1 MMGNQFNE
9 IMQKLRAQ
17 RVRARRYTAMLLVLA
32 MLTSLSVS
40 WRLHQV
46 GTALTTDNEYSCG
59 MEEHVHTDDCYTEEL
74 VCGYE
79 EGEPEDPDS
88 AFSVDSEPTTE
99 EPEAEPE
106 EPEPEETEPE
116 VHHHTADCYE
126 TVLVEHKELTCGQ
139 EEHVH
144 DETCPVDPDTGDFLC
159 GFEEHTHTDDCFTTE
174 TETEEK
180 LVCGYEEGQVL
191 SDGAADDDGIAALED
206 TNTATS
212 VAENSSSEAV
222 SEPVLHHHTEACY
235 EKVLTCTIPEHTHTL
250 ACLADY
256 SADVETDDDWQK
268 YSVGLSDNWNEA
280 LLAVAKEQ
288 LGYKESEKNF
298 QTDEALGDII
308 DVHHYTRYGAFYG
321 NPYADWDVAF
331 IAFCQ
336 HYAGIPKT
344 EIPQRLGLEALRAD
358 MDAMGFAY
366 LTEGEDAA
374 YEAIPGD
381 VVTYNKNGTA
391 DDETIGIVETV
402 GDDSLTVISGAVEG
416 AVAEVTVPFTDV
428 TSTILVDQAYGDYV
442 GEADDRDG
450 SYDDEIAVQP
460 ADEMGATA
468 VQTGDTFDKDKAV
481 NLESVCQKGDGKLTV
496 KVQVVGPN
504 GYFIDMPQDY
514 KVKVGDKVKFT
525 IDFKAT
531 EGDFVDSEGKFQK
544 YAYYQFENL
553 GLFDSL
559 NGQNITD
566 PSTGK
571 VLGKFSVDQ
580 SGLVK
585 ITWDE
590 KALDLDKAFDAH
602 FELEAEASL
611 SGSDDEKTITFP
623 GTNNTITIRKESDAA
638 IDKKAVND
646 NQILSDD
653 KGPYIEYEVVVST
666 TKGTFTTVDISDAFD
681 SWNDLR
687 GNYDKTSFELK
698 KSDGSTIDL
707 SKYTFDVDNTIEAN
721 GKQEQSFKIVGLPK
735 LSAGE
740 SYTLKYKYRLDKD
753 KCTNQKLSGR
763 LTNNAKVEYDGKNKT
778 SQESKNFGTPS
789 DAKIEKTGSDF
800 VEEDKDGS
808 FLRFTIKVTTDK
820 GTLGTVDILDVIG
833 KDNALKGTY
842 DKGSFVLT
850 GPNETIDLTEYKDFV
865 IDNKS
870 GSQNFVIKNLP
881 ELKAGQNYTLTY
893 KYRLDKDTSKDGKL
907 VGYFRNDA
915 TVQYDDKT
923 DKDEFENTYSSIL
936 WKKGTYNNKTEQITW
951 EVVVR
956 NQNKKHLNGYTVKDI
971 LTNTNAKIVGNI
983 EVTSGKTEDNI
994 TTAYDTITTAN
1005 GKNRFEYT
1013 FSKQPDDEEF
1023 YKFTYM
1029 TTGNPGDKNRAELW
1043 GPDGTGTGTGGSKVD
1058 EVPDV
1063 PAGGGSRGNWFG
1075 KRPTGNKGKL
1085 NTTDDAKQITLN
1097 WWATYLM
1104 DESNEDY
1111 KAKKFTLVDTF
1122 AEPVNADGTTLNGQ
1136 NYAILGKLDKQLKTG
1151 ITAYMTDGLGE
1162 QSYDKTV
1169 EKGVTFAFTYY
1180 DDHGQPITDENAKV
1194 RSFKVT
1200 VDWSGSNY
1208 KLYQISLCKEYSP
1221 YTTYIDNP
1229 TKMNDFKQ
1237 WTISNRL
1244 TNGKD
1249 TTFGEYTYTKEK
1261 EPDKEQ
1267 SLKKFSGKGS
1277 HWFSANANLSYGEL
1291 EKDEDGNRVF
1301 WYKLFLEN
1309 ASDST
1314 FEVTDKLPD
1323 GVAFTGDYIVG
1334 LSNSANDDAGQS
1346 SLTVLTKKPAPW
1358 GGGAEVDDLTGGK
1371 YVSVEENGQTVTFNL
1386 KNMNDFDL
1394 AKYKG
1399 IMILFKV
1406 KITDS
1411 FWDDARNTE
1420 KPYHNEAWW
1429 GAGRPAKTDTKITR
1443 YEEYVDKTGSQ
1454 KRNAENDNINE
1465 VTYTVTINKDAK
1477 QLLPRDSDLELIDR
1491 FTVPKDV
1498 TATLDRDSVKL
1509 TDASGNDAMEKLIS
1523 FEDASAPSGTGTEY
1537 SMTFKVRYEANNP
1550 KMYKLTYKYTIDT
1563 SKTKANEKEFTL
1575 KNSVELF
1582 GKVKYASD
1590 VRYQKITGSGTAHQ
1604 EGESTLTLLK
1614 VQKGLTNKTL
1624 KGAKFGLYRYGDS
1637 KWIEVNTTGLVTDS
1651 NGKLIFD
1658 TMAGKGNAQVE
1669 EGKLYKLVETE
1680 APSGYVKSDKA
1691 YYFIMMPNGQTDT
1704 EAVYKMAAGTDG
1716 LVGEMTQQE
1725 KDSIIYAKYD
1735 ADTSLQVENAS
1746 SQVSVE
1752 KQWLDENGKA
1762 MTDADKPSSV
1772 IVHLYRYAKDNTW
1785 PEGKDESFV
1794 ETAELSKTNSW
1805 SYTFTGLQEGY
1816 YYVIQEDP
1824 NAAYHVMYATV
1835 DGRND
1840 NTRLENGDKVT
1851 ITNQKRTTS
1860 LEVVKLWQDSDG
1872 NPLTENL
1879 PTEITLIL
1887 YEKGTNQEKTR
1898 GKVKPDAEGNW
1909 KYTFTDLDP
1918 DAQYYVVEE
1927 VSVDGYTVSYT
1938 NDADLPAAPG
1948 DTITVTNRKNAP
1960 GYELPATGSTG
1971 TAPYTTA
1978 GAVLMGAALVGGY
1991 RRKRRQERRGE

>member
-79 EGEPEDPDS
+79 EGQPEDPDS

-106 EPEPEETEPE
+106 EPEPEEIEPE

-139 EEHVH
+139 EEHTH

-159 GFEEHTHTDDCFTTE
+159 GFEEHTHTDDCYTTE

-180 LVCGYEEGQVL
+180 LICGYEEGQVL
-191 SDGAADDDGIAALED
+191 SDGTAADDDGIAALED
-206 TNTATS
+206 TNTAAS
-212 VAENSSSEAV
+212 VADDSSSEAV

-235 EKVLTCTIPEHTHTL
+235 KKVLTCTIPEHTHTL
-250 ACLADY
+250 ECLADY

-280 LLAVAKEQ
+280 LLAVAQEQ

-623 GTNNTITIRKESDAA
+623 GTNNTITIRKESDA
-638 IDKKAVND
+638 
-646 NQILSDD
+646 
-653 KGPYIEYEVVVST
+653 
-666 TKGTFTTVDISDAFD
+666 
-681 SWNDLR
+681 
-687 GNYDKTSFELK
+687 
-698 KSDGSTIDL
+698 
-707 SKYTFDVDNTIEAN
+707 
-721 GKQEQSFKIVGLPK
+721 
-735 LSAGE
+735 
-740 SYTLKYKYRLDKD
+740 
-753 KCTNQKLSGR
+753 
-763 LTNNAKVEYDGKNKT
+763 
-778 SQESKNFGTPS
+778 
-789 DAKIEKTGSDF
+789 KIEKTGSDF

-870 GSQNFVIKNLP
+870 GSWNFVIKNLP

-1097 WWATYLM
+1097 WWAMYLM

-1208 KLYQISLCKEYSP
+1208 KLYQINLCKEYSP

-1918 DAQYYVVEE
+1918 DAKYYVVEDTVE
-1927 VSVDGYTVSYT
+1927 GYTVSYT
-1938 NDADLPAAPG
+1938 KDAENPAAPG
-1948 DTITVTNRKNAP
+1948 ATITVTNRKNAP